1 MIDPHHAARAAVG
14 AIAVIASAV
23 VLFFV
28 LRYLERSGI
37 RERVH
42 KVSEERKL
50 AIELRVSLMILC
62 ALAALA
68 ARTHVS
74 IMLAGFSFGV
84 AVSAI
89 GTPRRLAR
97 QLFALTEGFLGPLF
111 FIWLGASLDLRELAH
126 HRSYILLG
134 FALGLG
140 AIGSHVAMR
149 ALGQPI
155 TYGALA
161 AAQLGVPVAAVTVGD
176 QLGVL
181 KPGEPAG
188 IILGALVSIAVAS
201 VAAGA
206 AARAGAESTAA
217 PGLPA
222 GNPAEGEE
230 HPNRG

>member
-1 MIDPHHAARAAVG
+1 
-14 AIAVIASAV
+14 
-23 VLFFV
+23 
-28 LRYLERSGI
+28 
-37 RERVH
+37 
-42 KVSEERKL
+42 
-50 AIELRVSLMILC
+50 MILC

-111 FIWLGASLDLRELAH
+111 FIWLGASLDLRELAQ

-140 AIGSHVAMR
+140 AIASHVAMR

-155 TYGALA
+155 AYGALA

-188 IILGALVSIAVAS
+188 IILAALVSIAVAS

-206 AARAGAESTAA
+206 VSRTAAARTPT